1 MMKRSLSIVLLLAL
15 ALTLCACG
23 SSKPEATPAPVQEV
37 PAQET
42 PAEPV
47 PEEEAAP
54 DPAETLAE
62 AEALFADGEYEQALA
77 LCEGLPR
84 AAAILGKSRY
94 LGLGCEVDHDRAV
107 HDLEQAVEEGSVYS
121 LYLLADAADKGNGTK
136 QDKDEAARRFV
147 KFVAAADGLNKGDPE
162 YGPCMAALCD
172 VYAKGR
178 GVEQNDRL
186 ALEAA
191 EKAASASGLT
201 VFDRLDLASFLDSDS
216 RSAVYRARALTLYEG
231 AEKELRTLADAG
243 NLRALTLL
251 GNLYLDGKGGVEQ
264 DYDKALAC
272 FTEAAELDY
281 ADAQAQLAYMY
292 QNALGVEADYSK
304 AMEWNNRAIL
314 QGNAQAQAQLGY
326 MYHMGLGVTRNL
338 DTAASWY
345 TKAAAGGSEFARKM
359 LEETEVSN
367 PHAYFEAHA

>member
-37 PAQET
+37 SAQET
-42 PAEPV
+42 PAESV
-47 PEEEAAP
+47 PAEPAPAEEAAP

-62 AEALFADGEYEQALA
+62 AAALFADGEYEQALA
-77 LCEGLPR
+77 LCEGVPG

-147 KFVAAADGLNKGDPE
+147 KFVAAVDGLDASDPE
-162 YGPCMAALCD
+162 YGPSMAALCD

-186 ALEAA
+186 ALDAA
-191 EKAASASGLT
+191 VKAASASGLS
-201 VFDRLDLASFLDSDS
+201 VFDRLGLASFLDSDS
-216 RSAVYRARALTLYEG
+216 HSAVDRACAHAVRG
-231 AEKELRTLADAG
+231 C
-243 NLRALTLL
+243 
-251 GNLYLDGKGGVEQ
+251 GKG
-264 DYDKALAC
+264 
-272 FTEAAELDY
+272 AAE
-281 ADAQAQLAYMY
+281 ARGRGQSACP
-292 QNALGVEADYSK
+292 
-304 AMEWNNRAIL
+304 
-314 QGNAQAQAQLGY
+314 
-326 MYHMGLGVTRNL
+326 H
-338 DTAASWY
+338 
-345 TKAAAGGSEFARKM
+345 AAGQS
-359 LEETEVSN
+359 VSRRQGRRG
-367 PHAYFEAHA
+367 EGL